1 MPTLYLLP
9 CPIADD
15 TPHHIPQVVV
25 DTIGQLDCFVV
36 EKLRAARRYV
46 RMMIKDYDIDRAD
59 FFELDKRD
67 QAQSLK
73 LVEEIAVTGRSF
85 GLLSEAGLPCI
96 ADPGHQ
102 VVDHARAQGY
112 DIVPLTGPSSIFMA
126 LMASGL
132 NGQEFTFHGY
142 LPIKE
147 PALTKKLKYIQDQVT
162 KTGYTQLFIETPYR
176 NIKLYEKMLSTLQ
189 DQTKLCI
196 AQDISSAEEWI
207 DTKSVKAWKTQ
218 AKVDLKKAP
227 CIFLIGK

>member
-1 MPTLYLLP
+1 
-9 CPIADD
+9 
-15 TPHHIPQVVV
+15 
-25 DTIGQLDCFVV
+25 
-36 EKLRAARRYV
+36 
-46 RMMIKDYDIDRAD
+46 
-59 FFELDKRD
+59 
-67 QAQSLK
+67 

>member
-1 MPTLYLLP
+1 MPTLYLIP

-15 TPHHIPQVVV
+15 TPHHIPQVVI
-25 DTIGQLDCFVV
+25 DSIGQLDCFVV
-36 EKLRAARRYV
+36 EKLRTARRYI
-46 RMMIKDYDIDRAD
+46 RMVIKDYDIDGAD
-59 FFELDKRD
+59 FYELDKRD
-67 QAQSLK
+67 QGQSVK
-73 LVEEIAVTGRSF
+73 LVGEIAATGRSF
-85 GLLSEAGLPCI
+85 GVLSEAGLPCI

-102 VVDHARAQGY
+102 VVDHARTHGY

-147 PALTKKLKYIQDQVT
+147 PALTKKLKHMQDQAT

-176 NIKLYEKMLSTLQ
+176 NAKLYDKMLSTLQ
-189 DQTKLCI
+189 GQTRLCI

-207 DTKSVKAWKTQ
+207 DTKAIAEWKKQNSV
-218 AKVDLKKAP
+218 DIKKAP